1 MTRDFERLGREIFDV
16 LVIGGGIYGLA
27 AAYDAAQRGLSVAL
41 IERDDFGG
49 RTSFNHHKTIHGG
62 LRHLQ
67 RANLKR
73 LRESVRERRTFARI
87 APQFLVPQAFLVPTR
102 RSLTRGSLAL
112 RAALSIERALAF
124 DRNRDVPAD
133 LALPPGRVVPP
144 ADLLRLAP
152 GMDLEGM
159 TGGAIWY
166 DYKTEHSERLTLAFA
181 LAAARHGAVLVNY
194 AEAVAA
200 SREAT
205 QVCGMRVRNGLTG
218 DAALVRAR
226 ITCNAAGASAG
237 RLMAHFGLR
246 RTFPLV
252 KTMNMVTRRPAWPV
266 AVGRPTRSG
275 RLLIALPWHGQLA
288 IGTWH
293 GGEPA
298 GADATAVEDVEMAG
312 FLAEVNEAYPDLR
325 LTNDDVALV
334 HRGVVPARLRR
345 GGRPEL
351 LEHSHVLDHA
361 REGVEGAI
369 SLVGVK
375 YTTARL
381 VAEHAVNAVRRK
393 LELGPIPC
401 RTASTPLMESDAPL
415 ARAAAGLAAAAPLY
429 ERSAVARMAALI
441 AERPELARPLAPDV
455 PVIGAQVIEAVR
467 HEMALSL
474 EDVVLR
480 RTALGTTGYPGDAA
494 VRGAAA
500 LMREELAWSE
510 SRLDEEVDA
519 VRRFFG
525 TGRAGPGSDDGP
537 GPV

>member
-16 LVIGGGIYGLA
+16 LVVGGGIYGLA

-73 LRESVRERRTFARI
+73 LRESVRERRAFARI
-87 APQFLVPQAFLVPTR
+87 APQFLVPQPFLVPTR
-102 RSLTRGSLAL
+102 RSLARGSLAL
-112 RAALSIERALAF
+112 RTALSIERALAF
-124 DRNRDVPAD
+124 DRNRDLPAE

-144 ADLLRLAP
+144 SELRRLVP
-152 GMDLEGM
+152 GMDLEGV

-200 SREAT
+200 CREGT
-205 QVCGMRVRNGLTG
+205 QICGMRVRDGLTG

-246 RTFPLV
+246 RMFPLV
-252 KTMNMVTRRPAWPV
+252 KTMNVVTRRPAWPV
-266 AVGRPTRSG
+266 AVGRPTRGG
-275 RLLIALPWHGQLA
+275 RLLIALPWHDRLA

-293 GGEPA
+293 GAEPA
-298 GADATAVEDVEMAG
+298 GADATAVEGDELAG
-312 FLAEVNEAYPDLR
+312 FLAEINEAYPDLD
-325 LTNDDVALV
+325 LTMADVALV

-345 GGRPEL
+345 GRRPEL
-351 LEHSHVLDHA
+351 LEHSRVLDHA

-381 VAEHAVNAVRRK
+381 AAEHAVDAVRRK

-401 RTASTPLMESDAPL
+401 RTASTPLIDADATL
-415 ARAAAGLAAAAPLY
+415 AAKAAGLAAAAPLY
-429 ERSAVARMAALI
+429 DRSAVARMIALI
-441 AERPELARPLAPDV
+441 DGRPELGRPLAPDV
-455 PVIGAQVIEAVR
+455 QVTAAQVLEAVR
-467 HEMALSL
+467 HEMALSV

-480 RTALGTTGYPGDAA
+480 RTGLGTVGYPGHAA
-494 VRGAAA
+494 VRAVAG
-500 LMREELAWSE
+500 LMQQELAWSS
-510 SRLDEEVDA
+510 SRVDEEVES
-519 VRRFFG
+519 VRRYFE
-525 TGRAGPGSDDGP
+525 TGPDQGPTLG
-537 GPV
+537 

>member
-16 LVIGGGIYGLA
+16 LVVGGGIYGLA

-73 LRESVRERRTFARI
+73 LRESVRERRTFARM
-87 APQFLVPQAFLVPTR
+87 APQFLVPQPFLVPTR
-102 RSLTRGSLAL
+102 RSLTRGALAL

-124 DRNRDVPAD
+124 DRNRDLPAE
-133 LALPPGRVVPP
+133 LALPPGRVVPLS
-144 ADLLRLAP
+144 DLPHLAP
-152 GMDLEGM
+152 GLDLDGV

-181 LAAARHGAVLVNY
+181 LAAARHGAVLVNH

-200 SREAT
+200 CREGT
-205 QVCGMRVRNGLTG
+205 QIWGMRVRDGVTG
-218 DAALVRAR
+218 DATAVRAR

-252 KTMNMVTRRPAWPV
+252 KTMNVVTRRPAWPV
-266 AVGRPTRSG
+266 AVGRPTRGG
-275 RLLIALPWHGQLA
+275 RLLIALPWHGRLA

-293 GGEPA
+293 GAELA
-298 GADATAVEDVEMAG
+298 GADATAVEDVEIAA
-312 FLAEVNEAYPDLR
+312 FLAEINEAYPALG
-325 LTNDDVALV
+325 LTIADVALV
-334 HRGVVPARLRR
+334 HRGVVPARLRS
-345 GGRPEL
+345 GRRPQL
-351 LEHSHVLDHA
+351 LEHSRVLDHA
-361 REGVEGAI
+361 REGIEGAI

-381 VAEHAVNAVRRK
+381 VAEHAVDAVRRK
-393 LELGPIPC
+393 LELGPVPC
-401 RTASTPLMESDAPL
+401 RTASTPLIESDAP
-415 ARAAAGLAAAAPLY
+415 AAAAAADLPGAARLY
-429 ERSAVARMAALI
+429 ERSAVARMTALI
-441 AERPELARPLAPDV
+441 DERPELGRSLAPHV
-455 PVIGAQVIEAVR
+455 PVTGAQVLEAVR

-480 RTALGTTGYPGDAA
+480 RTDLGTIGYPGDLA
-494 VRGAAA
+494 VRAVAG
-500 LMREELAWSE
+500 LMQQEFDWSE
-510 SRLDEEVDA
+510 TRVDEEIES
-519 VRRFFG
+519 VRRYFE
-525 TGRAGPGSDDGP
+525 TGSNQGPTSS
-537 GPV
+537 